1 MALNMNNMG
10 SVLNYS
16 IAAMST
22 ITVKEVIDTQTGE
35 TIQAS
40 EFFTKDEGE
49 IFKQRVKLQLA
60 LENQEKLWICPVCGD
75 YIKIKGKWDGA
86 VSVHFSHP
94 SNNKPCPLKEKNRFT
109 KDELLRY
116 RYNGQKEGERH
127 KYLKELIA
135 SKLRSD
141 SRFSEPLVEK
151 RLNGASAKWRQPDV
165 STVFEEKTI
174 AFEVQLSTTFLNV
187 IVERKSFYKKNGI
200 YLIWIFDKY
209 HSSVENM
216 RFTEKDIFFPNHH
229 NTFFIDKNDAGL
241 EFNLIC
247 GYEVPVI
254 KHEKIK
260 REFTTKKI
268 AFDDL
273 TFDDEYNSY
282 YFNYDTEKRRAEM
295 TLFLNQIEKTTDQ
308 GQMKAVC
315 ISHDEMFKEYGTDS
329 NDHRLRFLITCIL
342 SIKLKKV
349 VGYGYKKVIET
360 LHSFLKGDLDKDEH
374 YGQYIF
380 NAIKGYGTRDF
391 ILFEDKS
398 AKFRDKAKEY
408 DKQKFPVCKKYDS
421 FLKALFPEL
430 ATY

>member
-1 MALNMNNMG
+1 M
-10 SVLNYS
+10 S
-16 IAAMST
+16 I
-22 ITVKEVIDTQTGE
+22 ITVKEIIVTQTGE
-35 TIQAS
+35 VIKAS

-49 IFKQRVKLQLA
+49 IFKQREKLQLA
-60 LENQEKLWICPVCGD
+60 IQNKEKLWICPVCGD

-151 RLNGASAKWRQPDV
+151 RLNGTSDEWRQPDV
-165 STVFEEKTI
+165 STVFEGKTM
-174 AFEVQLSTTFLNV
+174 AFEIQLSTTFLNV
-187 IVERKSFYKKNGI
+187 IAERKSFYKKNGV

-229 NTFFIDKNDAGL
+229 NAFSIDNNDTGL

-254 KHEKIK
+254 KQGKIERK
-260 REFTTKKI
+260 FTTKKVG
-268 AFDDL
+268 FNDL
-273 TFDDEYNSY
+273 SFDDEYNSY
-282 YFNYDTEKRRAEM
+282 YFNYDAEKRRVEM
-295 TLFLNQIEKTTDQ
+295 TLFLNQIERTTDQ
-308 GQMKAVC
+308 GQMKEVC
-315 ISHDEMFKEYGTDS
+315 ISYDDMFKAYGADS
-329 NDHRLRFLITCIL
+329 NDHRLRALTTCIL
-342 SIKLKKV
+342 SIKLKRV
-349 VGYGYKKVIET
+349 VGYGHKKVIEI
-360 LHSFLKGDLDKDEH
+360 LHIFLQSDQDKDEH

-380 NAIKGYGTRDF
+380 NAIKGYGTKDF
-391 ILFEDKS
+391 ILVEDES
-398 AKFRDKAKEY
+398 EKFRKKATKY
-408 DKQKFPVCKKYDS
+408 DKQKFPVCRKYDS
-421 FLKALFPEL
+421 FLKALFTEL
-430 ATY
+430 ADF